1 MIGSPRVRLP
11 PGEIHPDPEWAAP
24 ERGHGGGVSR
34 DPLESDARCA
44 ACSHERAVHEHC
56 RPGTDCGLCACDRF
70 RVSLRGLVAGL
81 LTHRRPTAR
90 V

>member
-1 MIGSPRVRLP
+1 M
-11 PGEIHPDPEWAAP
+11 AP
-24 ERGHGGGVSR
+24 TSRRAGIVISMSR

-70 RVSLRGLVAGL
+70 RSSVRDVVAGL
-81 LTHRRPTAR
+81 LGRRRAAAR